1 MAGTYIHASQQSAHC
16 TVSWRVL
23 VVPQIPG
30 LRWFEVEQTGPPI
43 DTVQSN
49 TSVVLHAQLQL

>member
-43 DTVQSN
+43 DTVTPRLS
-49 TSVVLHAQLQL
+49 